1 VERRI
6 KLLDVRT
13 IRSVAFQ
20 GERGAFSEQ
29 AALDFFGRKIELLP
43 APTFEDVLKFVER
56 GQADSGILPIENSLH
71 GSVLENYDL
80 LQHHRLSIIGEVKLR
95 IVHCLLAN
103 DGVALNDLR
112 RVYSHPQALAQC
124 RSSIRGLR
132 NVEAI
137 PAYDTAGAAK
147 IVREKNLTDAAAIA
161 SAQAARD
168 YELKILARGIEDNRA
183 NFTRFLVLA
192 RRPVSPGTHAK
203 TSIVFTLKSVPGA
216 LYDALGVFA
225 TRKIDLHKIES
236 RPIVGKPWQYLFYL
250 DFEGSLHNQRCA
262 EAIGNLKKVAAS
274 VKVLGSYPKSK

>member
-6 KLLDVRT
+6 KLLDVQT
-13 IRSVAFQ
+13 IRSIAFQ

-29 AALDFFGRKIELLP
+29 AALDFFGRKIALLP
-43 APTFEDVLKFVER
+43 AATFEDVLKLVER
-56 GQADSGILPIENSLH
+56 KEADSGILPIENSLH

-103 DGVALNDLR
+103 HGVELNDLR

-124 RSSIRGLR
+124 RSFIKRLR

-147 IVREKNLTDAAAIA
+147 VLREKNLTDAAAIA

-168 YELKILARGIEDNRA
+168 YGLKILARGIEDNSA

-192 RRPVSPGTHAK
+192 PKPVSPGTHAK

-216 LYDALGVFA
+216 LFDALRVFA
-225 TRKIDLHKIES
+225 AREIDLHKIES

-250 DFEGSLHNQRCA
+250 DFDGSLHDQRCA
-262 EAIGNLKKVAAS
+262 EAIKNLRKVAAS
-274 VKVLGSYPKSK
+274 VKVLGSYPKAK

>member
-1 VERRI
+1 VERRV
-6 KLLDVRT
+6 KFLDVRT

-29 AALDFFGRKIELLP
+29 AALDFFGRKIALLP
-43 APTFEDVLKFVER
+43 APTFEDVLKLVGRNE
-56 GQADSGILPIENSLH
+56 ADSGILPIENSLQ

-103 DGVALNDLR
+103 DGVELGTLR

-124 RSSIRGLR
+124 RSFLKRLR

-168 YELKILARGIEDNRA
+168 YGLKILARGIEDNRA

-192 RRPVSPGTHAK
+192 RQPVSPGTHAK
-203 TSIVFTLKSVPGA
+203 TSVVFTLKSVPGA
-216 LYDALGVFA
+216 LFEALGVFA
-225 TRKIDLHKIES
+225 IQKIDLHKIES

-250 DFEGSLHNQRCA
+250 DFDGSLNDRRCS
-262 EAIGNLKKVAAS
+262 EAIRNLKRFATSMKI
-274 VKVLGSYPKSK
+274 LGSYPKA